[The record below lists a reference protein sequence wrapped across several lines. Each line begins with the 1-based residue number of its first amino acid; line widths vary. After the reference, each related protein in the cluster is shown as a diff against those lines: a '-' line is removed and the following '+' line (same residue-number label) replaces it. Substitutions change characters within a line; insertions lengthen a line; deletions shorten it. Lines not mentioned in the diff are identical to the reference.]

1 MVNDELLNRILRRSK
16 SLFDEDMAA
25 HRGAVRD
32 AVAGARILVIGAAGS
47 IGCAFV
53 KQLIPYRPGALHL
66 VDISENNLVEV
77 VRDLRSAPPALP
89 LPEDFRTFPVA
100 MGSEE
105 FERMLAAQRDYDYVV
120 NFSALKHVRS
130 EKDPFS
136 LMRMYNTNVLYVKR
150 LLEALAG
157 TKVRKH
163 FSVSSDKAA
172 NPANVMGAT
181 KIFMERILLAYSD
194 RVAFSTARFANVA
207 FSDGSLL
214 HGFLQRLAK
223 RQPFAAPHDVK
234 RYFISHEEAGQ
245 LCLLACFLGEN
256 RDIYFPKLDE
266 GSDLLTFSEIAV
278 LVLEAHGLK
287 PDLCASEDE
296 AKEKAELI
304 RGGAHLIRDNDP
316 VNFKDLPP
324 GSPMSFQSPQNA
336 KKKDLTPGMWPCYFF
351 ASDTTGE
358 KPYEEFYTEADRVD
372 LERYRN
378 VGVIS
383 QPPWTDTERIE
394 RALAA
399 FEAIRRGAQW
409 RKEEMVEAIRIIVPE
424 LAHEE
429 TGRNLDQKM

>member
-1 MVNDELLNRILRRSK
+1 MVKEELLNRILKRSG
-16 SLFDEDMAA
+16 SLLAEDMAA

-32 AVAGARILVIGAAGS
+32 AVAGARIMVIGAAGS
-47 IGCAFV
+47 IGSAFV
-53 KQLIPYRPGALHL
+53 KQLIPYGPGALHL

-77 VRDLRSAPPALP
+77 VRDLRSAPSALP
-89 LPEDFRTFPVA
+89 DDFRTFPVA

-105 FERMLAAQRDYDYVV
+105 FERLLAAQRDYDYVV

-157 TKVRKH
+157 TGVRKH

-223 RQPFAAPHDVK
+223 RQPLAAPYDVK

-245 LCLLACFLGEN
+245 LCLLSCFLGEN

-278 LVLEAHGLK
+278 LVLEAYGLE

-296 AKEKAELI
+296 AKEK
-304 RGGAHLIRDNDP
+304 LIRDSALLIPGGCHSGLDLESIA
-316 VNFKDLPP
+316 VMDSRFRGKDDIDI
-324 GSPMSFQSPQNA
+324 SYCRSN
-336 KKKDLTPGMWPCYFF
+336 KWPCYFF

-358 KPYEEFYTEADRVD
+358 KPYEEFYTAEDRVD
-372 LERYRN
+372 LDRYRN

-383 QPPWTDTERIE
+383 QPPWTDRERIE

-399 FEAIRRGAQW
+399 FEQIRQGAHW
-409 RKEEMVEAIRIIVPE
+409 RKEDMVEAIRIIVPE

>member
-1 MVNDELLNRILRRSK
+1 MVKDELLHKILKRPASM
-16 SLFDEDMAA
+16 FGEDMAE
-25 HRGAVRD
+25 HREAVRD
-32 AVAGARILVIGAAGS
+32 AIAGARILVIGAAGS

-53 KQLIPYRPGALHL
+53 TQLIPYRPGALHL
-66 VDISENNLVEV
+66 VDVSENNLVEV
-77 VRDLRSAPPALP
+77 VRDLRSSSPA

-100 MGSEE
+100 VGSEE
-105 FERMLAAQRDYDYVV
+105 FERLLAAQRDYDYVV

-157 TKVRKH
+157 MKVRKH

-172 NPANVMGAT
+172 NPANIMGAT
-181 KIFMERILLAYSD
+181 KIFMERILLAYSEK
-194 RVAFSTARFANVA
+194 VAFSTARFANVA

-214 HGFLQRLAK
+214 YGFLQRLAK
-223 RQPFAAPHDVK
+223 RQPFSAPYDVK

-245 LCLLACFLGEN
+245 LCLLSCFLGEN

-278 LVLEAHGLK
+278 LVLEAYGLD
-287 PDLCASEDE
+287 PDLCASEDA
-296 AKEKAELI
+296 AKEKAA
-304 RGGAHLIRDNDP
+304 RMGDGARY
-316 VNFKDLPP
+316 
-324 GSPMSFQSPQNA
+324 
-336 KKKDLTPGMWPCYFF
+336 WPCYFF

-358 KPYEEFYTEADRVD
+358 KPYEEFYTAANRVNLD
-372 LERYRN
+372 RYRN

-383 QPPWTDTERIE
+383 QPPWTDMDRID

-399 FEAIRRGAQW
+399 FEDIRRKPHW
-409 RKEEMVEAIRIIVPE
+409 RKEDMVEAIRIIVPE
-424 LAHEE
+424 LKHEE
-429 TGRNLDQKM
+429 KYRNLDQKM

>member
-1 MVNDELLNRILRRSK
+1 LKRSK

-25 HRGAVRD
+25 HRGAVHD

-100 MGSEE
+100 LGSEE
-105 FERMLAAQRDYDYVV
+105 FERLLAAQRDYDYVV

-150 LLEALAG
+150 LLKALAG
-157 TKVRKH
+157 TGVRKH

-223 RQPFAAPHDVK
+223 RQPFAAPYDVK

-245 LCLLACFLGEN
+245 LCLLSCFLGEN

-266 GSDLLTFSEIAV
+266 GADLLTFSEIAV
-278 LVLEAHGLK
+278 LVLEAYGLE

-304 RGGAHLIRDNDP
+304 RDRAPIIIPGVSASAPLVEDATKALNREIGALSLI
-316 VNFKDLPP
+316 
-324 GSPMSFQSPQNA
+324 
-336 KKKDLTPGMWPCYFF
+336 KKIKWPCYFF

-358 KPYEEFYTEADRVD
+358 KPYEEFYTAADRVD

-383 QPPWTDTERIE
+383 QPPWTDRARIE

-409 RKEEMVEAIRIIVPE
+409 RKEDMVEAIRIIVPE
-424 LAHEE
+424 LSHEE